1 MRKNVARVILIFIV
15 LFSLIIV
22 FLTYG
27 VYSEGTRAGFV
38 IKVSKKGVL
47 VKTWEGQLNLQ
58 SFGATNP
65 NNAFSEVFDFSIVR
79 GDSATYELLQE
90 VSLTGERV
98 NMHYKEKYVALP
110 WLGDTRYFV
119 TKIDRLDKKV
129 EEPKRTDPLRDNR
142 DEVEANQ

>member
-1 MRKNVARVILIFIV
+1 MKKNLARVLLIAIV
-15 LFSLIIV
+15 VLTAIML

-65 NNAFSEVFDFSIVR
+65 NNAFSEVFDFSVQR
-79 GDSATYELLQE
+79 GDTSTYKLLQE
-90 VSLTGERV
+90 VSLTGERI
-98 NMHYKEKYVALP
+98 NLHYKEKYAALP
-110 WLGDTRYFV
+110 WMGDTRYFV
-119 TKIDRLDKKV
+119 TKIDRLDELQKRKRNDPMRQNR
-129 EEPKRTDPLRDNR
+129 EEQ
-142 DEVEANQ
+142 E

>member
-1 MRKNVARVILIFIV
+1 MKKNLARAILIVIVILTAV
-15 LFSLIIV
+15 LL

-65 NNAFSEVFDFSIVR
+65 NNAFSEVFEFSVQR
-79 GDSATYELLQE
+79 GDTATYKLLQE
-90 VSLTGERV
+90 VSLTGERI
-98 NMHYKEKYVALP
+98 NLHYKEKYAALP
-110 WLGDTRYFV
+110 WIGDTRYFV
-119 TKIDRLDKKV
+119 TKIDRLDELKK
-129 EEPKRTDPLRDNR
+129 RNRNDPMRENR
-142 DEVEANQ
+142 EQQD

>member
-1 MRKNVARVILIFIV
+1 MRKGVARVLLIV
-15 LFSLIIV
+15 LVLLSVTLL

-58 SFGATNP
+58 SFGASNP
-65 NNAFSEVFDFSIVR
+65 GNAFSEVFDFSVQR
-79 GDSATYELLQE
+79 GDTATYELLQE
-90 VSLTGERV
+90 VSLTGERI
-98 NMHYKEKYVALP
+98 NLHYKEKYLALP

-119 TKIDRLDKKV
+119 TKIDRLDEAKAQ
-129 EEPKRTDPLRDNR
+129 KRNDPLREKLKDG
-142 DEVEANQ
+142 E

>member
-1 MRKNVARVILIFIV
+1 MRKSVARVLLIV
-15 LFSLIIV
+15 LVLLGLTIL

-58 SFGATNP
+58 SFGASNP
-65 NNAFSEVFDFSIVR
+65 GNAFSEVFNFSVKR
-79 GDSATYELLQE
+79 GDTATYELLQQ
-90 VSLTGERV
+90 VSLTGERI
-98 NMHYKEKYVALP
+98 NLHYKEKYVALP

-119 TKIDRLDKKV
+119 TKIDRLDKLR
-129 EEPKRTDPLRDNR
+129 EQKRNDPLREKR
-142 DEVEANQ
+142 DDGE

>member
-90 VSLTGERV
+90 VSLTGERI

-119 TKIDRLDKKV
+119 TKIDRLDKKK
-129 EEPKRTDPLRDNR
+129 EPKRTDPLRDNR
-142 DEVEANQ
+142 DDMDTI